1 MPTKEILQL
10 FLFIIIGFDN
20 LKKFIELD
28 LKKIITYNQT
38 THKLKNTFSYKII
51 RVITKKILQIKRLI
65 G

>member
-1 MPTKEILQL
+1 MPTKERLQL

-20 LKKFIELD
+20 LKKFVELNS
-28 LKKIITYNQT
+28 KKIITYDQAIY
-38 THKLKNTFSYKII
+38 KLKNTFSYKII

>member
-20 LKKFIELD
+20 LKKFVELNS
-28 LKKIITYNQT
+28 KKIITYDQT
-38 THKLKNTFSYKII
+38 IYKLKNTFSYKII
-51 RVITKKILQIKRLI
+51 RIITKKILQIKRLI